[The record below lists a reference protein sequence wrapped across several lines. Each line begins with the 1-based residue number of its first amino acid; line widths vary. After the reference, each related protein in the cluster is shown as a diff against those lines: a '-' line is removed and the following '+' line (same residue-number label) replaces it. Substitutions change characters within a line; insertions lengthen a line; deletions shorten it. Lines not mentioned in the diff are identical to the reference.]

1 MASLDELERQCPKC
15 RWWFKENYW
24 GHIADCAGWYGN
36 RNIWMR
42 THKRYGWN
50 IPEPPYEEHQP
61 FTWNGF
67 GAAQRAAVATKSG

>member
-1 MASLDELERQCPKC
+1 
-15 RWWFKENYW
+15 
-24 GHIADCAGWYGN
+24 
-36 RNIWMR
+36 MR